1 MAKFQK
7 KADAGLTKSA
17 DATGERAEAE
27 GFERPSTKEEL
38 DAKHQAALESKSIVS
53 WKSPVRIFKA
63 RSKRYFTK
71 VILYGL
77 ILILA
82 AVAFGEFFLVGV
94 IIALIFVAFVLATA
108 EPEIIEHKITN
119 MGIISAGRA
128 FLWEDLD
135 SFWFEKRGDDRVL
148 IVQTYLR
155 FPSRLIILL
164 TSEISD
170 RTILDILEKHIHYFH
185 APVHTLFDKW
195 AMALQKRIN
204 LE

>member
-1 MAKFQK
+1 MPKFQK
-7 KADAGLTKSA
+7 KAESA
-17 DATGERAEAE
+17 QTSKPVGEKGER
-27 GFERPSTKEEL
+27 PPTKEEL
-38 DAKHQAALESKSIVS
+38 DAKHQEAIEAKAIIS

-71 VILYGL
+71 IILYGL

-94 IIALIFVAFVLATA
+94 IIALMFVAFVLATA
-108 EPEIIEHKITN
+108 EPETIEHKITN
-119 MGIISAGRA
+119 MGIITGGKA

-135 SFWFEKRGDDRVL
+135 SFWFEKRGEDRVMV
-148 IVQTYLR
+148 VQTYLR
-155 FPSRLIILL
+155 YPSRLIILL
-164 TSEISD
+164 TSDVSD
-170 RTILDILEKHIHYFH
+170 RTLLDILEKHLHFH
-185 APVHTLFDKW
+185 RVPVHTLFDKW